1 MVDKACLL
9 FLISVWM
16 KSQTNGL
23 ESLDKLLLLLLILML
38 ILILLVVVLF
48 KTGDQ

>member
-38 ILILLVVVLF
+38 ILIFLVVVLF